1 MFLRKIRMNTVLI
14 LTHNNLEMSKLL
26 VTFTFKG
33 KKLYGYV
40 DGYVTFLWM
49 HYALIFVRGKEK
61 AYLIS
66 IKKIIIIDYVG

>member
-1 MFLRKIRMNTVLI
+1 
-14 LTHNNLEMSKLL
+14 MSKLL

-49 HYALIFVRGKEK
+49 QYALIFVRGKEK

-66 IKKIIIIDYVG
+66 IKKIIIIDYVR